1 MEIIDYKT
9 GELTRYISVH
19 ELNKIVNTRLSMY
32 NATNRRI
39 HLRDAFIFS
48 FLFFTGVRLSEFLLT
63 QVKCIDFKNKELLV
77 PQLKRDYWR
86 KELKKKKCDVGN
98 LYLTPVERHEL
109 QLTKYVKI
117 PINHTPNEHLKL
129 WKLYLE
135 KFALSD
141 DDKLVSVCNSA
152 IQKRVSKISY
162 DVLGTHHSPHD
173 LRHSCGVYLYHELG
187 LELLDVQ
194 AILRHA
200 HLGNTEI
207 YARLSMRD
215 VKNKI
220 EQKIELMM

>member
-1 MEIIDYKT
+1 MELIDYKT
-9 GELTRYISVH
+9 GNMTRYISVH
-19 ELNKIVNTRLSMY
+19 ELNKIINTRLSMY
-32 NATNRRI
+32 NATNKRI

-48 FLFFTGVRLSEFLLT
+48 FLFFSGLRLSEFLLT
-63 QVKCIDFKNKELLV
+63 QVKCIDFENKELFA

-86 KELKKKKCDVGN
+86 KELKKKKLVDVD
-98 LYLTPVERHEL
+98 YMTPLERHSL
-109 QLTKYVKI
+109 NLTKYVKI
-117 PINHTPNEHLKL
+117 PLNYTPNEHLKL
-129 WKLYLE
+129 WKLYFE

-141 DDKLVSVCNSA
+141 DDKLVSVSASA

-162 DVLGTHHSPHD
+162 DVLRTHHSPHD
-173 LRHSCGVYLYHELG
+173 LRHSCGVYLYHVVG
-187 LELLDVQ
+187 LDLLDVQ